1 MHIMRS
7 FAAALAPAAAIA
19 IAAPG
24 MAAIPDTGDAAPA
37 FSARDS
43 SGKLQSLRSLAG
55 PKGTVVLFFR
65 SAEWCPYCKAQ
76 LIDVNARGAAVIKE
90 RGFGMAA
97 LSYDS
102 PAVLAKFAAERGIA
116 FPLLSDPQSKVIDG
130 WQLRDPQ
137 YKADSR
143 AAGVPR
149 PAIFIIGRDGRIK
162 ARLMEDDYRKRPQV
176 EAVLA
181 AVEATR

>member
-1 MHIMRS
+1 MHITQA
-7 FAAALAPAAAIA
+7 FTLATAIVVAMPA
-19 IAAPG
+19 
-24 MAAIPDTGDAAPA
+24 MAAIPDVGDTAPA

-43 SGKLQSLRSLAG
+43 SGKPQSLRSLAG
-55 PKGTVVLFFR
+55 LKGTVVLFFR

-76 LIDVNARGAAVIKE
+76 LIDVNARAAAAVKE

-116 FPLLSDPQSKVIDG
+116 FPLLSDPESKVIDG

-137 YKADSR
+137 YKPDSR
-143 AAGVPR
+143 AAGVPK

-162 ARLMEDDYRKRPQV
+162 ARLMEDDYKKRPQV

-181 AVEATR
+181 AVDAAR

>member
-1 MHIMRS
+1 MKMIRTL
-7 FAAALAPAAAIA
+7 ALMTAIA
-19 IAAPG
+19 IA
-24 MAAIPDTGDAAPA
+24 DPA
-37 FSARDS
+37 FAAMPDAGDKAPPIKAMDSA
-43 SGKLQSLRSLAG
+43 GKPQTLRSLAG
-55 PKGTVVLFFR
+55 PKGTVLLFFR

-76 LIDVNARGAAVIKE
+76 LIDVNARAAAEVKA

-116 FPLLSDPQSKVIDG
+116 FPLLSDPQSRVIDG

-137 YKADSR
+137 YKPDSR
-143 AAGVPR
+143 AAGVPK
-149 PAIFIIGRDGRIK
+149 PAIFVIGKDGRIK
-162 ARLMEDDYRKRPQV
+162 ARLMEDDYKKRPQV

-181 AVEATR
+181 AVDAVK